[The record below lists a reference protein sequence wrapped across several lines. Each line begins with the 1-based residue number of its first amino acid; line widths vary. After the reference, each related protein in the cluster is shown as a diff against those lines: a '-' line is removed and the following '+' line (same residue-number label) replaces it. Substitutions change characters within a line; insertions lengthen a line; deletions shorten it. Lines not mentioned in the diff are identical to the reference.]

1 MDKYMFNVNNK
12 DTNTLIVGFEQVSK
26 PLYDFQLLIIFSK
39 RSIFWKVSECSSE
52 STTVGFDH

>member
-26 PLYDFQLLIIFSK
+26 PLYDFQLLIISSK